1 MPVSGPDRAEHVAR
15 ALAWSFLAAPDW
27 TERELRRSAAVTLGR
42 SHHWLTGVIRPV
54 LATYRTAPR
63 GRPDELT
70 GLLTRSE
77 VLVAALHRA
86 ARRGAPVRVR
96 VLPVTP
102 AEMGPRRWPVP
113 EVADAPG
120 LARLLQ
126 VPEEQLSWLAD
137 VQGRQRRTPAGPHHL
152 YRYRWVERPG
162 AVPRLLEAPTP
173 LLRHVL
179 RRLLDEVLVWVPVHP
194 AAHGFVRGRSV
205 LSHARLHVGAHLVV
219 GLDLRHFFSAVTA
232 ARVAGLW
239 TLLGYPEGVVT
250 LLTGLTTHRTPVH
263 VLTAMPAGGD
273 SSSRHLL
280 RARLRAPHLPQ
291 GAASS
296 PALAN
301 LACFGLDRRLAGYA
315 AALGTTY
322 SRYAD
327 DLTFS
332 GSADLAAHRLVRAV
346 TGLARE
352 EGFAVNP
359 AKTRVQRSSARQQVT
374 GVVVNTR
381 LGVPRQEEDRLRAV
395 LHDAARNGPEQA
407 NRAGVPDF
415 AGPPGGPGG
424 MGGLGQP
431 RPRCATAPPARRG
444 GLAGPLSLAVSGCR

>member
-1 MPVSGPDRAEHVAR
+1 MSRRDRTEHVAR

-27 TERELRRSAAVTLGR
+27 AERELRRSAAVTLGR
-42 SHHWLTGVIRPV
+42 QHRWLAGVIAPV

-63 GRPDELT
+63 DRPHELAA
-70 GLLTRSE
+70 LLTRSE
-77 VLVAALHRA
+77 VLAAAVHRA
-86 ARRGAPVRVR
+86 VRRGTPVQVR
-96 VLPVTP
+96 VLPVTS
-102 AEMGPRRWPVP
+102 AAMGARRWPVP
-113 EVADAPG
+113 EVADAPA

-179 RRLLDEVLVWVPVHP
+179 RRLLEEVLVWVPAHP

-205 LSHARLHVGAHLVV
+205 LSHARLHVGADLVV

-239 TLLGYPEGVVT
+239 ALLGYPEGVVA

-273 SSSRHLL
+273 SSNRHLL

-301 LACFGLDRRLAGYA
+301 LACFALDRRLSGYA
-315 AALGTTY
+315 GALGTTY

-332 GSADLAAHRLVRAV
+332 GPGGLAAHRLVRAV
-346 TGLARE
+346 TAVARE

-359 AKTRVQRSSARQQVT
+359 AKTRVQRSTTRQQVT

-381 LGVPRQEEDRLRAV
+381 LNVPRPAEDRLRAV
-395 LHDAARNGPEQA
+395 LHDAARNGPQQA

-415 AGPPGGPGG
+415 RAHLEGRVEWVSSVNPVRG
-424 MGGLGQP
+424 
-431 RPRCATAPPARRG
+431 ARLRRQ
-444 GLAGPLSLAVSGCR
+444 LDAVVWPDR